1 MAMILVSL
9 RRIAGMVT
17 VWLLINAPAMAQ
29 VVPDWTITSPGS
41 MVTPV
46 DSTDSVLVADTVLG
60 AVPNF
65 RISKIS
71 ASGAVVWT
79 TWPLPDAVNL
89 STKVL
94 QDRDGNLAVTGT
106 AATGPFVAKFDRAGN
121 LVWRSNQSPSLGWPA
136 LSALD
141 SMGAVYVV
149 QRSYIADPAVNNERY
164 VLSKYAPNGALEWSR
179 DCGPS
184 VPYPWSSSLAVTGS
198 GLPVVMNFP
207 AFWRQ
212 AGEPTLTVFDAAGNK
227 LQTKPIPVDLGIG
240 AMVGPTGEYVLVGGS
255 GGRALVI
262 KHDGAMNEL
271 WRQTLDVGNAASAGA
286 IDATGN
292 IYFPAT
298 TGTSTTLSAY
308 ATVKLH
314 PTGSLAWSRTV
325 GPTVDGLVPT
335 AGVSIRFWLDASVY
349 MLGSMPLRVVDAYG
363 NVSKHDRA
371 VVLKYSPDGTE
382 QWRSALV
389 DARWGSDLALTS
401 GGGVLAQMSQTN
413 MLPLLLRYSQ
423 SGLSNQAPTA
433 LASANPSAGV
443 APLAVQFSANGS
455 TDSDGAIADYLWTFG
470 DGQVSNSANPSHTYA
485 AGNYLATLRLTDN
498 IGASSTS
505 SVAVTVSLPPPK
517 PIALVLASPTVLQRT
532 GTTATVTLANT
543 AGATVS
549 LTSSDTSAAN
559 VPSSI
564 VVPRG
569 VTSATFLI
577 TTLKVAKSKTVTIG
591 AVANGG
597 SVSALLT
604 VTPR

>member
-1 MAMILVSL
+1 MALILVSL
-9 RRIAGMVT
+9 RRIAGIVT
-17 VWLLINAPAMAQ
+17 VWLLINAPTMAQ
-29 VVPDWTITSPGS
+29 IVPDWTITSPGS

-46 DSTDSVLVADTVLG
+46 DATDSVLVADTVVG
-60 AVPNF
+60 EVPNF
-65 RISKIS
+65 RISKINS
-71 ASGAVVWT
+71 SGAVVWT
-79 TWPLPDAVNL
+79 KWPLPDAVTL
-89 STKVL
+89 TVKVL

-121 LVWRSNQSPSLGWPA
+121 LIWRSNQSPSLGWPA

-141 SMGAVYVV
+141 STGALYIV
-149 QRSYIADPAVNNERY
+149 QRSYVADPLVNNERY
-164 VLSKYAPNGALEWSR
+164 VLSKYSLNGTLEWSR

-207 AFWRQ
+207 AFWRH

-227 LQTKPIPVDLGIG
+227 LQTKPIPVDQGIG

-262 KHDGAMNEL
+262 KHDAAMNEL
-271 WRQTLDVGNAASAGA
+271 WRQMLEVGNAALAGA

-292 IYFPAT
+292 IYFPAS
-298 TGTSTTLSAY
+298 TGTPTTLSAY
-308 ATVKLH
+308 ATVKLLSS
-314 PTGSLAWSRTV
+314 GSLAWSRPV
-325 GPTVDGLVPT
+325 GPAVDGLVPT
-335 AGVSIRFWLDASVY
+335 AGVSIRFGLDASVY
-349 MLGSMPLRVVDAYG
+349 MLGDLPLRVVDANG
-363 NVSKHDRA
+363 NVSKRDRA

-389 DARWGSDLALTS
+389 DARWGSDLALTP
-401 GGGVLAQMSQTN
+401 GGGVLAQTSHTD
-413 MLPLLLRYSQ
+413 LPPLLLRYSQ
-423 SGLSNQAPTA
+423 SGLPNQAPTV

-455 TDSDGAIADYLWTFG
+455 TDADGAITDYLWTFG
-470 DGQVSNSANPSHTYA
+470 DGQISTLANPSHTYA
-485 AGNYLATLRLTDN
+485 AGSYLATLRLTDN
-498 IGASSTS
+498 IGASATS
-505 SVAVTVSLPPPK
+505 SVAVTVSLSPPRPT
-517 PIALVLASPTVLQRT
+517 ALALASSTVVQRMS
-532 GTTATVTLANT
+532 TTATVTLANT

-549 LTSSDTSAAN
+549 LSSSDTSAAK

-569 VTSATFLI
+569 VTSATFVI
-577 TTLKVAKSKTVTIG
+577 TTLKVTKSKTVTIG